1 MLLNANQETD
11 DLVAQA
17 LASIRSVLAPQHVV
31 LFGSTGPVAPIRR
44 THSAQSV
51 LDLLIVAPSPFPDGL
66 IHPAIW
72 LGVRTGRASSL
83 PQSSRSSG
91 VSTGGSG

>member
-17 LASIRSVLAPQHVV
+17 LAAIRSVLAPQHVV

-44 THSAQSV
+44 N
-51 LDLLIVAPSPFPDGL
+51 
-66 IHPAIW
+66 
-72 LGVRTGRASSL
+72 
-83 PQSSRSSG
+83 RSWIY
-91 VSTGGSG
+91 